1 MKVEY
6 QLIHKDKN
14 TGARYGKM
22 IFTDKNGQ
30 TQEYETPM
38 FMPVGTQA
46 TVKTLSPE
54 QVKATN
60 PGIILAN
67 TYHLWLRPG
76 EDIIEKAGGL
86 HDFMNWHGPILTDS
100 GGYQVFSLAHN
111 KKKDITEEGVHFKSE
126 LDGKK
131 LFLTPEKSIEIQN
144 KLDSDIAMSFD
155 ECPPATA
162 DKRYLKN
169 SIERTLR
176 WAERGKNTH
185 RNKNQSLFGIVQGGP
200 YEDLRKW
207 SAEQTVKLGFDG
219 YAVGGVANDDEEKD
233 DMYKAV
239 EYSTP
244 YLPEN
249 KVRYLMGVGEPVDL
263 VECIKRGID
272 IFDCVSPTRL
282 ARHGNALIKGVRTT
296 AKGEKREHRINL
308 KNSKFATDYIPI
320 ENDCDC
326 YTCKNYTKAY
336 IHHLIK
342 CDESFGKT
350 LLSIHNIRFLVHL
363 TERIREAIKNDSY
376 DEFIENFYREQ
387 FTKSPICAKITSNMA
402 KKNNTKRKLVGLVS
416 EESGIRAY
424 YTKKNT
430 MNTPDKLSL
439 KKYDPVLRKHVVFTE
454 TKKNLG
460 RNEVKE
466 KKRQNNLLK

>member
-1 MKVEY
+1 MKVTY

-14 TGARYGKM
+14 TDARYGKV
-22 IFTDKNGQ
+22 IFEAENGEK
-30 TQEYETPM
+30 QEYETPM

-67 TYHLWLRPG
+67 TYHLWQRPG
-76 EDIIEKAGGL
+76 EEIVKKAGGL
-86 HDFMNWHGPILTDS
+86 HKFMNWNGPILTDS

-126 LDGKK
+126 LNGEK
-131 LFLTPEKSIEIQN
+131 LFLTPEKSIAIQN
-144 KLDSDIAMSFD
+144 ALDSDIAMSFD

-162 DKRYLKN
+162 DKKYLKN

-176 WAERGKNTH
+176 WAERGKKVH
-185 RNKNQSLFGIVQGGP
+185 KNKNQSLFGIVQGGP

-207 SAEQTVKLGFDG
+207 SAIETVKLGFDG

-244 YLPEN
+244 HLPEN

-263 VECIKRGID
+263 VECVKRGID

-282 ARHGNALIKGVRTT
+282 ARHGNALSK
-296 AKGEKREHRINL
+296 KRINL
-308 KNSKFATDYIPI
+308 KNAQFTEDFTPI
-320 ENDCDC
+320 EDDCDC
-326 YTCKNYTKAY
+326 YTCQNYTKAY
-336 IHHLIK
+336 LHHLVK
-342 CDESFGKT
+342 CDEAFGKT
-350 LLSIHNIRFLVHL
+350 LLSIHNIRFLIRL
-363 TERIREAIKNDSY
+363 TEKMREAIKNDKFE
-376 DEFIENFYREQ
+376 EFRENFL
-387 FTKSPICAKITSNMA
+387 KS
-402 KKNNTKRKLVGLVS
+402 
-416 EESGIRAY
+416 
-424 YTKKNT
+424 
-430 MNTPDKLSL
+430 
-439 KKYDPVLRKHVVFTE
+439 
-454 TKKNLG
+454 
-460 RNEVKE
+460 
-466 KKRQNNLLK
+466 